1 MELKVQYRQDHF
13 KNFFIFVLG
22 IWVKNIYIMTYSARI
37 LRYFFSLKDLILKLW
52 ENRPF
57 AIKFWSRK
65 TLCYDEF
72 GMEKKHLIS
81 KVTDSFG
88 KLFNKSVVYS
98 RGTAE
103 WVRNKF
109 WPLRW
114 RISLAKIPTTP
125 IET

>member
-1 MELKVQYRQDHF
+1 
-13 KNFFIFVLG
+13 
-22 IWVKNIYIMTYSARI
+22 MTCSTRI
-37 LRYFFSLKDLILKLW
+37 LRYFFSLKDLILKLRWLINFLLW

-57 AIKFWSRK
+57 AINFDQKK

-81 KVTDSFG
+81 MVTGSFG

-109 WPLRW
+109 WPLWW
-114 RISLAKIPTTP
+114 RISWAKIPTTP